1 MDDKYMNLWKKMN
14 TLSEQITSFYV
25 ISDLLDATGEY
36 VEALEVDKAMN
47 SIIAS
52 KQHLE
57 YLINKMDTTFS
68 EVWKVVINPD
78 EQ

>member
-1 MDDKYMNLWKKMN
+1 MDSEYMELWKKMN
-14 TLSEQITSFYV
+14 ALSEHITSFYV
-25 ISDLLDATGEY
+25 ISELLDATGEY
-36 VEALEVDKAMN
+36 VEALEVDKALN

-57 YLINKMDTTFS
+57 YLIDKMDTTFS

-78 EQ
+78 KQ